1 VAAPSTNQRIAIV
14 IQYLGKNFNG
24 WQRQAQGRTVQEE
37 IEKVI
42 ANIVGKPVNVIAA
55 GRTDAGVHAAAQF
68 AHFDVTT
75 LIPPAKWATVLNS
88 YLPKDILIL
97 GSAAVKSDWHARFSA
112 SWRRYRYTIYTNKQP
127 NLFIKD
133 LTWHYYQ
140 DHLDETLMQNALTP
154 LLGNHHLSAFQRAN
168 SKRKHSW
175 VDVQAAECYREGSFI
190 HIELQ
195 ANGFLYGMV
204 RLIVG
209 MLVEV
214 GIKAR
219 SPENFTEVWTKE
231 QRQEVKYSAPAKG
244 LCLLRVGYPE
254 MPFKEDIWWDT
265 LPKFLFQQP
274 INE

>member
-1 VAAPSTNQRIAIV
+1 MADPSTTQRIAIV
-14 IQYLGKNFNG
+14 IQYLGTNFNG

-37 IEKVI
+37 IEKVV

-68 AHFDVTT
+68 AHFDVIT
-75 LIPPAKWATVLNS
+75 LIPPEKWANVLNS
-88 YLPKDILIL
+88 HLPKDILIL
-97 GSAAVKSDWHARFSA
+97 GSGAVNSNWHARFSA
-112 SWRRYRYTIYTNKQP
+112 NWRRYRYTIYTNKRP

-140 DHLDETLMQNALTP
+140 SHLDETLMQNALTP
-154 LLGNHHLSAFQRAN
+154 LMGNHHLSAFQRAN
-168 SKRKHSW
+168 SSRKDSW
-175 VDVQAAECYREGSFI
+175 VDVQAAECYRQGSFI

-244 LCLLRVGYPE
+244 LCLLRVGYQE
-254 MPFKEDIWWDT
+254 MPFQEDIWWDT
-265 LPKFLFQQP
+265 LPKFVFQTTD
-274 INE
+274 